1 MKEFRQKRISEI
13 VRSREV
19 TTQDDLI
26 RFLAEEGFK
35 VTQATISR
43 DIRDLQL
50 VKSMNE
56 DGTFRYVLPSDSS
69 LDTSRLYNRV
79 LSHSVKTVSHANN
92 LVVIKT
98 YPGVAQSVAAAIDA
112 WNDDGILG
120 SVAGDDTIL
129 VIASDEETAVS
140 FSKKILESSNG

>member
-13 VRSREV
+13 VRAREV

-43 DIRDLQL
+43 DIRDLQF
-50 VKSMNE
+50 VKSLNE
-56 DGTFRYVLPSDSS
+56 VGTFRYVLTSDSS

-129 VIASDEETAVS
+129 VIASDKETAVS

>member
-1 MKEFRQKRISEI
+1 MKELRQKRISEI
-13 VRSREV
+13 VRTREV

-50 VKSMNE
+50 VKSLND
-56 DGTFRYVLPSDSS
+56 DGSFQYVLPTDSS
-69 LDTSRLYNRV
+69 LDSNRLYNRV
-79 LSHSVKTVSHANN
+79 LSHSVKSVSHANN

-98 YPGVAQSVAAAIDA
+98 YPGVAQSVAAAIDT

-120 SVAGDDTIL
+120 CVAGDDTIL
-129 VIASDEETAVS
+129 VIANEEETAVS
-140 FSKKILESSNG
+140 FSKKIMDSSNG